1 MKNLNKEEILNRARN
16 EKIKE
21 YEDRVF
27 LKAMNKSMIVVAILC
42 LFFAISKPIFS
53 DIGKLK
59 QGIPFFEFI
68 AILLGCLSANQ
79 LFIYRK
85 IKDKKYIIS
94 SILYGVAFL
103 ANVIMYFIYTYKF
116 VISI

>member
-1 MKNLNKEEILNRARN
+1 MKKIDKDEILKRARKESN
-16 EKIKE
+16 KE

-27 LKAMNKSMIVVAILC
+27 LKAMNKSMVVVAILC
-42 LFFAISKPIFS
+42 LFFAISKLIFS
-53 DIGKLK
+53 AIGKFE

-68 AILLGCLSANQ
+68 AVLLGCLSANQ
-79 LFIYRK
+79 LFIYKK
-85 IKDKKYIIS
+85 IKNKKYIIS
-94 SILYGVAFL
+94 SVLYGIAFL